1 MQKSSS
7 KQKIKR
13 IQFAFKSKD
22 AKSVSLVGEF
32 NHWNPDADPMQRD
45 DNGTWKKTKMLPP
58 GSIGYKFFVDGE
70 WAEDPENLRTSPNCF
85 GTHNNIVHIIEA
97 DRA

>member
-1 MQKSSS
+1 MQKSRS
-7 KQKIKR
+7 KQKTKK

-32 NHWNPDADPMQRD
+32 NDWNPGADPMQRD
-45 DNGTWKKTKMLPP
+45 ENGTWKKIKMLPP
-58 GSIGYKFFVDGE
+58 GSMGYKFFVDGE
-70 WAEDPENLRTSPNCF
+70 WTEDPENARTDPNCF
-85 GTHNNIVHIIEA
+85 GTHNNVIQVIES